1 MHITEASVKT
11 SQDSTG
17 NKLTSQVKTQDAK
30 LKFHECFLRVGL
42 VRRGKTQLFTR
53 LSRTKVFNAQRTP
66 TFDERVKPHGE
77 NYSQVKLDAQRRW
90 FTTGNPQLCT
100 RTALYKIV
108 SGSSKI
114 NPPTPARGFLRNKPV
129 GTLRSPTRASHGML
143 HNQQPHLKCKEL
155 AAATTLLR
163 KNTVVTSW
171 RIVSYCLLFMPI

>member
-114 NPPTPARGFLRNKPV
+114 NPPTPARGFLKNKPV
-129 GTLRSPTRASHGML
+129 GTLRSPTR
-143 HNQQPHLKCKEL
+143 
-155 AAATTLLR
+155 
-163 KNTVVTSW
+163 V
-171 RIVSYCLLFMPI
+171 CLSKILN